1 MEEYKLEITGNL
13 DIFIVQN
20 EDKRDDGV
28 IKWQDILIHGD
39 PEGLRSFATL
49 LLKLADTNQSD
60 IIGLPIG
67 ARHHMHLRPKYDLSN
82 SSENVIIGRLDA
94 KGTGAFYD
102 RYIPK
107 KNNSNPL

>member
-1 MEEYKLEITGNL
+1 MVKYKSEITGNL

-20 EDKRDDGV
+20 EEEYDGEI

-39 PEGLRSFATL
+39 PEGLKALATL
-49 LLKLADTNQSD
+49 LIKLADTNQND
-60 IIGLPIG
+60 IIDLPTG
-67 ARHHMHLRPKYDLSN
+67 ARHHVHLRPKYDLSN

-102 RYIPK
+102 RYIPLNK
-107 KNNSNPL
+107 